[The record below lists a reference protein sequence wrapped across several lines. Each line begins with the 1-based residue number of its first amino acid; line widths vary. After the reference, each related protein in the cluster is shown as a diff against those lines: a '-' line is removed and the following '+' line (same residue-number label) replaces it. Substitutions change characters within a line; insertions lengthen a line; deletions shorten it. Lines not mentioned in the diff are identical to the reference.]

1 MHLDGS
7 TMDATTPDP
16 YACLTVLAD
25 FERTPQMRASDA
37 DRDAAAD
44 RLRVA
49 AGEGRLDADELDE
62 RLSSVYGARW
72 CSELVELTSDVTPPA
87 ATALRPVFVQR
98 PPAKLNMFAVAS
110 LFSSVFFF
118 GPGSLAAIPLGYV
131 ALKQIR
137 ESEGTQLGRSLALI
151 GVAIGFVGLLFLL
164 VGLGIATRGIDWD

>member
-1 MHLDGS
+1 MDGAGVS
-7 TMDATTPDP
+7 P
-16 YACLTVLAD
+16 YAGITVLAD
-25 FERTPQMRASDA
+25 FERTPRMRASDA

-87 ATALRPVFVQR
+87 ATIMRPVFVR
-98 PPAKLNMFAVAS
+98 RAPAKVNLLAVAS
-110 LFSSVFFF
+110 LLSGLFWVGWVGSV
-118 GPGSLAAIPLGYV
+118 AAIPLGFV

-137 ESEGTQLGRSLALI
+137 ESDGAQLGRAMALI
-151 GVAIGFVGLLFLL
+151 GIVLGFIGVLMLLGFSGLLW
-164 VGLGIATRGIDWD
+164 RGVDWD